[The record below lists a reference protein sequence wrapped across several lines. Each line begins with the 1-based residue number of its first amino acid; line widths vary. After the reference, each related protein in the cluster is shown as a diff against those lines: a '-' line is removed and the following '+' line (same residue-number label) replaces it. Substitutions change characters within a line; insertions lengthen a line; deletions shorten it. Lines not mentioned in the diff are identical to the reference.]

1 MNHLQACSTM
11 TNLHTRRL
19 AQLAANEPRTM
30 DVSFVYCNIIRQP
43 DAHAVVNSANANLR
57 FGSGVAGAI
66 HGAAGPRLEDFCEP
80 LAPLALGEALITP
93 GFDLPNPWVIH
104 IRAGHYLNTPKPEYY
119 LEKALDSM
127 MVLASAN
134 GIRSLAVPAIGTGMF
149 KFPPILAARIMARV
163 LKQHAREGSRVEWV
177 RVCLADRALVPLF
190 ESAFE
195 VA

>member
-1 MNHLQACSTM
+1 MTTLQ
-11 TNLHTRRL
+11 TRPL
-19 AQLAANEPRTM
+19 ARLAANEPRTM
-30 DVSFVYCNIIRQP
+30 DVSFVYGNIIRQP
-43 DAHAVVNSANANLR
+43 DAQAVVNSANANLR

-66 HGAAGPRLEDFCEP
+66 HGAAGQRLEDFCEP

-104 IRAGHYLNTPKPEYY
+104 IRAGHYLNTPKPEFY

-134 GIRSLAVPAIGTGMF
+134 GIRSLAVPAIGTGLF

-163 LKQHAREGSRVEWV
+163 LKRHAREGSRVEWV

-190 ESAFE
+190 ESAFG

>member
-1 MNHLQACSTM
+1 MTLSQASP
-11 TNLHTRRL
+11 L
-19 AQLAANEPRTM
+19 ARLAANEPRAM
-30 DVSFVYCNIIRQP
+30 DISFVFGNIIRQP
-43 DAHAVVNSANANLR
+43 DAQAVVNSADANLR
-57 FGSGVAGAI
+57 FGAGVTEVI
-66 HGAAGPRLEDFCEP
+66 HGAAGPRLEDYCEA

-134 GIRSLAVPAIGTGMF
+134 GIRALAVPAVGTGTF

-163 LKQHAREGSRVEWV
+163 LKRHAREGSRVEWV

-190 ESAFE
+190 ESAYW